1 MENSFERI
9 KDCCCCR
16 GGLNYLRLI
25 FLGLLMVAVGAG
37 ERAIAQAIGLQNL
50 VVLGNQQEVANGDLT
65 PSLLDGTDF
74 GVVPAGGAP
83 VTRVFSIYNNGPK
96 EVLLDQASVQGPGFE
111 ITTMPQAVLPGYGS
125 GSFVVRLTPILPGL
139 TQATVRISSS
149 SDDVTPFS
157 YRVQA
162 DVKAAAVSVSGGGS
176 LIAAGDSTPSTGD
189 GTDFGTVLRGKLA
202 ERQFTLSNTGG
213 ADLVLTRIDI
223 NGNGFSLVGNWPMRV
238 LPGTSQTFRLGFSPL
253 ANGAATGSVSVITN
267 DPLRSPYTFSLG
279 AFAREAKIAVTGNSV
294 PIAIGDTTPEL
305 SDATLMAP
313 VTFGVSQPS
322 TRFVVRNSG
331 DGNLAVS
338 GIVLSDPV
346 RFRLSGGQVL
356 PANIAPGGS
365 LMFDLACQSLVAG
378 VFKTMVTIESDANN
392 AGSFAFQV
400 EASVLAASG
409 SFGALANG
417 DMNPSVVEGTAFG
430 LGLVNGAAV
439 TRGFPIASMGPGE
452 LVISGV
458 TVEPSVH
465 FTVPGGYPRSLAS
478 GGSTDIQIQFQP
490 KSVGNHTAMVTIHS
504 NDPAQSPFT
513 FVVGGSGNARTLAVG
528 EIPAG
533 DLSPGLVDG
542 TDFGPA
548 LMGSNGLTR
557 TWPLRN
563 LGNIPLRITSITSS
577 QAKEF
582 VILSPPLGDLSAGGS
597 ANLVIRFKPSGL
609 GDRNA
614 TITLASDDP
623 LAPFVFAVH
632 GTGIARNAVPSS
644 GFSPVVLSQV
654 PWSANLAGDFTG
666 AIYQDDG
673 NGNAG
678 EIVRGGFDSFRVIAS
693 GAFSARGALDGIPF
707 AMKGSL
713 NTDGSYRGEHLL
725 RDGSLASISIG
736 TFIGSDGTRQI
747 AGSLINKGETFH
759 VSLVLG
765 STVVLP
771 DSIAGRYTMV
781 IPANDDAPSGEPKG
795 DGVASLTVR
804 IDGRIQCRF
813 LLGDGS
819 SFSRKGRVT
828 PGYGWQFHFPVY
840 QKGWAGGYISGRM
853 TFRDVPAISDFDG
866 QVYWKKAPDAA
877 SPYYPGG
884 FAVGRVAVGCKYRVP
899 PTGSSVLPSLSD
911 RPQNAQLVL
920 GEVGEGSSS
929 GPLFLSWTAAD
940 KITFAGT
947 NPSIN
952 LKVNRKTGIVS
963 GRFLDVSSGSAVGIS
978 AAVFQK
984 QGRCA
989 GRFKGYGVTGYVSIL
1004 PVPAATP

>member
-1 MENSFERI
+1 
-9 KDCCCCR
+9 
-16 GGLNYLRLI
+16 
-25 FLGLLMVAVGAG
+25 MVAAGAG
-37 ERAIAQAIGLQNL
+37 ERAIAQSISLQNL
-50 VVLGNQQEVANGDLT
+50 VVLGNQQVVADGDIT

-83 VTRVFSIYNNGPK
+83 VSRVFFVYNNGPN

-111 ITTMPQAVLPGYGS
+111 IETMPQTILPGYGIA
-125 GSFVVRLTPILPGL
+125 SFVVKLTPALPGP
-139 TQATVRISSS
+139 TQGTVRVGSSS
-149 SDDVTPFS
+149 NQVAPFS
-157 YRVQA
+157 CRVQA
-162 DVKAAAVSVSGGGS
+162 DVKAPELRVSGGGN
-176 LIAAGDSTPSTGD
+176 LIASGDSSPSTAD
-189 GTDFGTVLRGKLA
+189 GTDFGTVIRGKSA
-202 ERQFTLSNTGG
+202 ERQFTLANPGS
-213 ADLVLTRIDI
+213 ADLVVTRIDVS
-223 NGNGFSLVGNWPMRV
+223 GNGFSLVGSWPLRV
-238 LPGTSQTFRLGFSPL
+238 LPGTTQTFRLGFSPL

-267 DPLRSPYTFSLG
+267 DPLRSSYTFSLG

-305 SDATLMAP
+305 SDGTLMAP

-331 DGNLAVS
+331 DGNLEVS

-356 PANIAPGGS
+356 PASIAPGGS
-365 LMFDLACQSLVAG
+365 LLFDLACQSLVAG

-400 EASVLAASG
+400 EASALAGSG

-417 DMNPSVVEGTAFG
+417 DMTPSVVEGIIFG
-430 LGLVNGAAV
+430 QGLVNGAAV
-439 TRGFPIASMGPGE
+439 TRGFRVASMGPGE

-465 FTVPGGYPRSLAS
+465 FTVSGVYPRTLAS

-490 KSVGNHTAMVTIHS
+490 KSVGTHTAVVTIRS
-504 NDPAQSPFT
+504 NDQAQSPFT
-513 FVVGGSGNARTLAVG
+513 FVVGGFGNARTLAVG
-528 EIPAG
+528 DIAAG
-533 DLSPGLVDG
+533 DLSPGLADG
-542 TDFGPA
+542 TDFGSA

-563 LGNIPLRITSITSS
+563 LGNTPLRITSITSS

-597 ANLVIRFKPSGL
+597 ANLVIRFKPSAL
-609 GDRNA
+609 GDRDA

-632 GTGIARNAVPSS
+632 GTGVARNGVPAT

-654 PWSANLAGDFTG
+654 PWSANSAGDFTG

-673 NGNAG
+673 SGKAG
-678 EIVRGGFDSFRVIAS
+678 DIVRGGFDSFRVIAS
-693 GAFSARGALDGIPF
+693 GAFSAKGGLDGIPF
-707 AMKGSL
+707 AIKGRL
-713 NTDGSYRGEHLL
+713 GADGSHRGEHSLG
-725 RDGSLASISIG
+725 DGSLASISIS

-747 AGSLINKGETFH
+747 AGTLISKGETFH

-781 IPANDDAPSGEPKG
+781 IPADDDAPTGEPKG

-853 TFRDVPAISDFDG
+853 TFRDIPAISDFDG
-866 QVYWKKAPDAA
+866 RVYWKKAPDAA

-884 FAVGRVAVGCKYRVP
+884 FAVGRDAVGCKYRVP
-899 PTGSSVLPSLSD
+899 PTGSSVLPGLSD
-911 RPQNAQLVL
+911 RPQNAQLLL

-940 KITFAGT
+940 TITFAGT

-963 GRFLDVSSGSAVGIS
+963 GRFMDVSSGSAVGIS

-1004 PVPAATP
+1004 PVPVATP

>member
-1 MENSFERI
+1 M
-9 KDCCCCR
+9 
-16 GGLNYLRLI
+16 
-25 FLGLLMVAVGAG
+25 
-37 ERAIAQAIGLQNL
+37 
-50 VVLGNQQEVANGDLT
+50 
-65 PSLLDGTDF
+65 
-74 GVVPAGGAP
+74 
-83 VTRVFSIYNNGPK
+83 
-96 EVLLDQASVQGPGFE
+96 
-111 ITTMPQAVLPGYGS
+111 
-125 GSFVVRLTPILPGL
+125 
-139 TQATVRISSS
+139 
-149 SDDVTPFS
+149 
-157 YRVQA
+157 
-162 DVKAAAVSVSGGGS
+162 
-176 LIAAGDSTPSTGD
+176 
-189 GTDFGTVLRGKLA
+189 
-202 ERQFTLSNTGG
+202 
-213 ADLVLTRIDI
+213 
-223 NGNGFSLVGNWPMRV
+223 
-238 LPGTSQTFRLGFSPL
+238 
-253 ANGAATGSVSVITN
+253 
-267 DPLRSPYTFSLG
+267 
-279 AFAREAKIAVTGNSV
+279 
-294 PIAIGDTTPEL
+294 
-305 SDATLMAP
+305 
-313 VTFGVSQPS
+313 
-322 TRFVVRNSG
+322 
-331 DGNLAVS
+331 
-338 GIVLSDPV
+338 
-346 RFRLSGGQVL
+346 
-356 PANIAPGGS
+356 
-365 LMFDLACQSLVAG
+365 
-378 VFKTMVTIESDANN
+378 
-392 AGSFAFQV
+392 
-400 EASVLAASG
+400 
-409 SFGALANG
+409 
-417 DMNPSVVEGTAFG
+417 
-430 LGLVNGAAV
+430 
-439 TRGFPIASMGPGE
+439 
-452 LVISGV
+452 
-458 TVEPSVH
+458 
-465 FTVPGGYPRSLAS
+465 
-478 GGSTDIQIQFQP
+478 
-490 KSVGNHTAMVTIHS
+490 
-504 NDPAQSPFT
+504 
-513 FVVGGSGNARTLAVG
+513 
-528 EIPAG
+528 
-533 DLSPGLVDG
+533 
-542 TDFGPA
+542 
-548 LMGSNGLTR
+548 
-557 TWPLRN
+557 
-563 LGNIPLRITSITSS
+563 
-577 QAKEF
+577 
-582 VILSPPLGDLSAGGS
+582 
-597 ANLVIRFKPSGL
+597 
-609 GDRNA
+609 
-614 TITLASDDP
+614 
-623 LAPFVFAVH
+623 
-632 GTGIARNAVPSS
+632 
-644 GFSPVVLSQV
+644 

-707 AMKGSL
+707 AIKGSL

-747 AGSLINKGETFH
+747 AGTLINKGETFH

-899 PTGSSVLPSLSD
+899 STGSSVLPGLSD